1 MSDFSSRPCL
11 HPDSSGLP
19 SVVRALRVPQRLY
32 IMELNFLKYYGNE
45 GEREYEYIHFPFHL
59 IPIFNPNAG
68 IEICEAGIVKKH
80 SSASLFLCGLCERL
94 IKPF

>member
-1 MSDFSSRPCL
+1 MK
-11 HPDSSGLP
+11 
-19 SVVRALRVPQRLY
+19 
-32 IMELNFLKYYGNE
+32 EKGNMN
-45 GEREYEYIHFPFHL
+45 IFIFPFHL

-80 SSASLFLCGLCERL
+80 SSASVFLCGLCERL